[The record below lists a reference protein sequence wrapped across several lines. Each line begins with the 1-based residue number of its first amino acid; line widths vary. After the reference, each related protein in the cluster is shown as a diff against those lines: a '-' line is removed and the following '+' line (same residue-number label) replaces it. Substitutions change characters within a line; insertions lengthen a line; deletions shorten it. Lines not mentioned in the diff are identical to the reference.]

1 MIFMYQQGGKIGH
14 STSFSSHLLPRVHG
28 VLGATFSGRRVGGTI
43 QSGVKLNISI
53 WFSEIVT
60 RSVGFWHTSTTVC
73 LETEVLS
80 AQVSGMFSNRP
91 YLPIHF
97 QVLVVLYTSST
108 CFQDL
113 SGCDFGT
120 GSVFCSHKKR
130 LHMAEMPITTVP
142 HAHHL
147 FENQRARLVWIRVQV
162 EIRIQYI
169 YGHPYY
175 IYTYVYSYN
184 ILLYIDIYIYMLW
197 IAYIYTIQEAGEK
210 PLSFQTAHGIP
221 IQARKLIIESHA
233 ARWCR
238 ESFAGAPIATGSPS
252 RFGED
257 KFHVFLVFSHAYS
270 TCTQSLKPQVKA
282 AWIQCRLT
290 ISAVVG
296 QLNPLITC
304 TIQPWTRWQCL
315 CLIIVSGF
323 LLFYA
328 VLITVLDA

>member
-60 RSVGFWHTSTTVC
+60 RSVGFWHTSTTAC

-113 SGCDFGT
+113 SGSFRMWFWHWKCFLLT
-120 GSVFCSHKKR
+120 QEAASHGR
-130 LHMAEMPITTVP
+130 SEMPIKTVP

-162 EIRIQYI
+162 EIRITYI
-169 YGHPYY
+169 YGHPYIY
-175 IYTYVYSYN
+175 ILYTYITVFSYN
-184 ILLYIDIYIYMLW
+184 ILLCIDILIYIYFL
-197 IAYIYTIQEAGEK
+197 YIIYLHDTRSRRKTLELPDSPWHPNSSPKADHRK
-210 PLSFQTAHGIP
+210 PCRALMSRIFRWGP
-221 IQARKLIIESHA
+221 YSH
-233 ARWCR
+233 W
-238 ESFAGAPIATGSPS
+238 EP
-252 RFGED
+252 
-257 KFHVFLVFSHAYS
+257 
-270 TCTQSLKPQVKA
+270 QSLWRRQ
-282 AWIQCRLT
+282 I
-290 ISAVVG
+290 
-296 QLNPLITC
+296 
-304 TIQPWTRWQCL
+304 L
-315 CLIIVSGF
+315 CF
-323 LLFYA
+323 LSVFPMPIPHR
-328 VLITVLDA
+328 V

>member
-1 MIFMYQQGGKIGH
+1 
-14 STSFSSHLLPRVHG
+14 
-28 VLGATFSGRRVGGTI
+28 
-43 QSGVKLNISI
+43 
-53 WFSEIVT
+53 
-60 RSVGFWHTSTTVC
+60 
-73 LETEVLS
+73 
-80 AQVSGMFSNRP
+80 MFSNRP

-184 ILLYIDIYIYMLW
+184 ILLYIDIYIYVVNSIYLHDTRSRRKTLELPDSPWHPNSSPKADHRKPCRALMSRIFRWGPDSHWEPQSLW
-197 IAYIYTIQEAGEK
+197 RRQI
-210 PLSFQTAHGIP
+210 PCFLSVFPCLFHLHTEFETPSKGSLNPMSTHHFSSC
-221 IQARKLIIESHA
+221 RSVESTHYMYD
-233 ARWCR
+233 
-238 ESFAGAPIATGSPS
+238 STMNQMTM
-252 RFGED
+252 
-257 KFHVFLVFSHAYS
+257 LVFDH
-270 TCTQSLKPQVKA
+270 
-282 AWIQCRLT
+282 
-290 ISAVVG
+290 
-296 QLNPLITC
+296 
-304 TIQPWTRWQCL
+304 CL
-315 CLIIVSGF
+315 RIL
-323 LLFYA
+323 A
-328 VLITVLDA
+328 VLCCFNHGA